1 MVRRL
6 VGLGLIVAAAC
17 SKTRPMAD
25 KVELPHADSAMLTDR
40 ARLDSLMDTMP
51 GGRMRQG
58 NDSAMMRLMK
68 KKM

>member
-1 MVRRL
+1 
-6 VGLGLIVAAAC
+6 
-17 SKTRPMAD
+17 MAD

-40 ARLDSLMDTMP
+40 TRLDSLMDTMP
-51 GGRMRQG
+51 GGRMVQG

>member
-6 VGLGLIVAAAC
+6 VVLVLAAAAAC
-17 SKTRPMAD
+17 GKTRPMAD

-40 ARLDSLMDTMP
+40 TRLDSLMDTMP
-51 GGRMRQG
+51 GGRMVQG